1 MYITDIG
8 HYSAIIISVFL
19 REESEKKVFKKKE
32 YFFLYEPRV
41 PFYHLS
47 LPSQQ

>member
-32 YFFLYEPRV
+32 
-41 PFYHLS
+41 
-47 LPSQQ
+47 